1 MKIGIDLGSSTTLTA
16 FIGVEGAPILIPDA
30 ADQRRQATPS
40 RVLLQGDRA
49 LIGHFA
55 ERLGRESASATI
67 VSNFKRHFGTNQ
79 ALASF
84 NGQPVYSEAVAALLL
99 KKIRNDAEIYTG
111 EAVDSCVITVPA
123 HFHEQQRRSLV
134 SAAEIAD
141 IDLIALLDEPIAA
154 ALNYTENHPL
164 NDDEIIVIYDIGGG
178 TFDLSVLTCA
188 NQQVHILAKSGLT
201 NLGGFEFDQILQQRF
216 RDDFAAA
223 FGTKIKKNDVNDHRV
238 SRVAEEIKYKLNGG
252 GAAWPTT
259 DVYVDG
265 KFLHWTMDPQ
275 EYRQKA
281 DILLKKTEAS
291 LLKTLRGI
299 GLELSDISRF
309 VLIGGA
315 SRAAVVQDFWRQRLD
330 TEKHALVDDQPLE
343 SVAKG
348 AALYAH
354 SFAKSQDGGGF
365 ISNMRMSSVTAY
377 NIGIKEKQTGHF
389 ERLIDKN
396 AALPASGAAI
406 IGVHLGGNTGFSAQ
420 IFQYLDDADAMD
432 PIGSVVVQPHH
443 LAGKSSLELT
453 IKNNAD
459 GTLGVKVIDPQ
470 NRKVIP
476 FMFEDS
482 AAEGR
487 DVLSQKKIVSAYRI
501 NAQEA

>member
-1 MKIGIDLGSSTTLTA
+1 MKIGIDLGSSTTLAA
-16 FIGVEGAPILIPDA
+16 FIGVEGSPILIPDA
-30 ADQRRQATPS
+30 ADQRRQSTPS
-40 RVLLQGDRA
+40 RVLLQADRA

-55 ERLGRESASATI
+55 ERMGRESASATI
-67 VSNFKRHFGTNQ
+67 VANFKRHFGTNQ
-79 ALASF
+79 TLATF
-84 NGQPVYSEAVAALLL
+84 DGKPVYSEAIAALLL

-111 EAVDSCVITVPA
+111 ETVDSCVITVPA
-123 HFHEQQRRSLV
+123 HFHEQQRRSLI
-134 SAAEIAD
+134 SAAEIAG

-154 ALNYTENHPL
+154 ALNYSENNPL
-164 NDDEIIVIYDIGGG
+164 DDDEIIVIYDIGGG

-188 NQQVHILAKSGLT
+188 NRQVHILAKSGLT
-201 NLGGFEFDQILQQRF
+201 NLGGFDFDQIVQQRF
-216 RDDFAAA
+216 REDFAAA

-238 SRVAEEIKYKLNGG
+238 SRVAEEIKFKLNNG
-252 GAAWPTT
+252 GAAWPAT

-265 KFLHWTMDPQ
+265 KFLHWIMDPQ

-281 DILLKKTEAS
+281 EILLKKTEAS
-291 LLKTLRGI
+291 VLKTLRGI

-315 SRAAVVQDFWRQRLD
+315 SRAAFVREFWGQRLD
-330 TEKHALVDDQPLE
+330 LPRQKLVDDQPLE

-354 SFAKSQDGGGF
+354 SFAKTQDGVGF

-377 NIGIKEKQTGHF
+377 NIGIKDAQTGHF

-406 IGVHLGGNTGFSAQ
+406 IGVASGASSGFSAQ
-420 IFQYLDDADAMD
+420 IFQYLDDANAMD
-432 PIGSVVVQPHH
+432 PIGSIVVQPHH
-443 LAGKSSLELT
+443 LAGKTSLELT

-470 NRKVIP
+470 SRNVIP
-476 FMFEDS
+476 FIFEDS

-487 DVLSQKKIVSAYRI
+487 DVLSQKNIVAAYRI
-501 NAQEA
+501 NAQEV

>member
-1 MKIGIDLGSSTTLTA
+1 MKIGIDLGSSTTLA
-16 FIGVEGAPILIPDA
+16 SFIGVEGAPILIPDA
-30 ADQRRQATPS
+30 ADQRRQSTPS

-79 ALASF
+79 VLASF
-84 NGQPVYSEAVAALLL
+84 DGQSVYSEAIAALLL

-111 EAVDSCVITVPA
+111 ETVDSCVLTVPA

-134 SAAEIAD
+134 TAAEIAG

-154 ALNYTENHPL
+154 ALCYSENHPL
-164 NDDEIIVIYDIGGG
+164 DEDEIIIIYDIGGG
-178 TFDLSVLTCA
+178 TFDLSILTCA

-201 NLGGFEFDQILQQRF
+201 NLGGFDFDQILQQRF
-216 RDDFAAA
+216 RDDFSAA

-238 SRVAEEIKYKLNGG
+238 SRVAEEIKLKMNRG

-265 KFLHWTMDPQ
+265 KFLHWMMDPQ
-275 EYRQKA
+275 EYRHKA
-281 DILLKKTEAS
+281 DALLKKTES
-291 LLKTLRGI
+291 CVLKTLRGI
-299 GLELSDISRF
+299 GLELGDISRF

-315 SRAAVVQDFWRQRLD
+315 SRAVAVQDFWRQRLD
-330 TEKHALVDDQPLE
+330 LTKQSLVDDQPLE

-348 AALYAH
+348 AALYAN
-354 SFAKSQDGGGF
+354 SFAKAHDGAGF

-377 NIGIKEKQTGHF
+377 NIGIKEQQSGHF

-406 IGVHLGGNTGFSAQ
+406 VGIQAGAATGFSAQ

-432 PIGSVVVQPHH
+432 PIGTIVVQPHH
-443 LAGKSSLELT
+443 LVGKTSLELT

-476 FMFEDS
+476 FIFEDS
-482 AAEGR
+482 AADGR
-487 DVLSQKKIVSAYRI
+487 DVQSQKKIISTYRI
-501 NAQEA
+501 NAQDV

>member
-1 MKIGIDLGSSTTLTA
+1 ML
-16 FIGVEGAPILIPDA
+16 
-30 ADQRRQATPS
+30 
-40 RVLLQGDRA
+40 
-49 LIGHFA
+49 
-55 ERLGRESASATI
+55 
-67 VSNFKRHFGTNQ
+67 
-79 ALASF
+79 
-84 NGQPVYSEAVAALLL
+84 
-99 KKIRNDAEIYTG
+99 
-111 EAVDSCVITVPA
+111 
-123 HFHEQQRRSLV
+123 
-134 SAAEIAD
+134 
-141 IDLIALLDEPIAA
+141 
-154 ALNYTENHPL
+154 
-164 NDDEIIVIYDIGGG
+164 IVIYDIGGG

-223 FGTKIKKNDVNDHRV
+223 FGNKIKKNDVNDHRV

-252 GAAWPTT
+252 SAAWPTT

-315 SRAAVVQDFWRQRLD
+315 SRAAVVKDFWRQRLD
-330 TEKHALVDDQPLE
+330 AEKHALVDDQPLE

-354 SFAKSQDGGGF
+354 SFAKSQDGGSF

-377 NIGIKEKQTGHF
+377 NIGIKEQQTGHF

-406 IGVHLGGNTGFSAQ
+406 IGVPSGGNSVFSAQ

-443 LAGKSSLELT
+443 LIGKNSLELT

-470 NRKVIP
+470 SRKVIP

-487 DVLSQKKIVSAYRI
+487 DILSQKNVVSAYRI